1 MELHILFFI
10 LAGLLI
16 AVLVGFSLWSAR
28 REKSRIFSNTFTT
41 RAPATPIN
49 HNHQVAHDIPETLQS
64 QNYQYENSAYAA
76 TQSFEESPQ
85 EIQQEVESSLR
96 DIKISLPGQ
105 EQASYN
111 NQTAAAPIY
120 GSRPVAQPAPVQQP
134 IQAQP
139 MQQPVPSF
147 TAQPIQPEPVS
158 VLEQSVE
165 ELQCQAE
172 QGDVVLYSDNS
183 VREQLAQ
190 NSMQPAAE
198 SAPQAVEPK
207 MITLYVVAPE
217 NQAFNG
223 EFVVQSLEALGLQY
237 GEYQIFHRHQLMGN
251 SSSPVIFSVANM
263 MQPGIFDLNKLQQFS
278 TIGLVLFMHLPSE
291 GNDIVNLKLLLKTA
305 ENLAQSLGGFV
316 LNEQR
321 ELFDENARRAYL
333 SRV

>member
-49 HNHQVAHDIPETLQS
+49 HNHSAAHDIPETLQS

-105 EQASYN
+105 EQSNYN
-111 NQTAAAPIY
+111 TPAAAAPIY
-120 GSRPVAQPAPVQQP
+120 GSRPVAQPVQQP
-134 IQAQP
+134 VQAQVMP
-139 MQQPVPSF
+139 QATPSF

-165 ELQCQAE
+165 ELQRQAE
-172 QGDVVLYSDNS
+172 QGDVDLYSDNS

-190 NSMQPAAE
+190 NSMQPAADV
-198 SAPQAVEPK
+198 APQAAEPQ

-217 NQAFNG
+217 HQTFNG